1 MVLYYYCPTSRR
13 WFCHSPTHHMVTYEK
28 LADRD
33 KKVHQIWKL
42 TFEVIEIKM
51 QFQKRFQPI
60 VSAEQWEWQLGHKFD
75 ACILVLLHSFLRV
88 FCILCSSQPP
98 SSSKVLRKCQKR
110 FFSSS
115 SSYLFRFSI
124 FLIQHIEQLQHCT
137 QPRIITEQWGAT
149 KVVFTQENEVARMQ
163 TRTRS
168 WQLNNSCSGVSRIKI
183 QYSTDRWCFI
193 LVILLQ

>member
-33 KKVHQIWKL
+33 KKVYQIWKL

-51 QFQKRFQPI
+51 WFQKRFQPI

-98 SSSKVLRKCQKR
+98 SSSKVLRKCQKD
-110 FFSSS
+110 FFFFFFLSFSFLYFFNPTYRATS
-115 SSYLFRFSI
+115 TLHPASYYYWAVRSYKS
-124 FLIQHIEQLQHCT
+124 CVYS
-137 QPRIITEQWGAT
+137 RKWG
-149 KVVFTQENEVARMQ
+149 
-163 TRTRS
+163 
-168 WQLNNSCSGVSRIKI
+168 CS
-183 QYSTDRWCFI
+183 DAN
-193 LVILLQ
+193 